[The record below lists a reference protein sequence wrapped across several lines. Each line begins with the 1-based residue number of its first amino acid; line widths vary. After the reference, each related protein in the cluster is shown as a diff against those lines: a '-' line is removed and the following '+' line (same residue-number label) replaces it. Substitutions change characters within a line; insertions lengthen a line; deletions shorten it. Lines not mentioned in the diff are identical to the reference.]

1 MPLYSETAESCSDEQ
16 NLGITKLYNK
26 FLFFLRRRASCREDS
41 KEDNDESK
49 EENRKESQSFS
60 I

>member
-1 MPLYSETAESCSDEQ
+1 MPVYTETADSCSDEQ

-26 FLFFLRRRASCREDS
+26 SLSFLRRRASCREDS
-41 KEDNDESK
+41 EEDNDESK
-49 EENRKESQSFS
+49 EENRKESQSFN